1 MENNVKRNILVVG
14 GGGREHAI
22 VWKLSLS
29 PKVGKIYCIPG
40 NAGIAALAECHGDI
54 AATDIDAVVEF
65 VRAHKDIYMTMVAP
79 DDPLALGLV
88 DKLEENGFRAFG
100 PRANAAIIEASKVF
114 SKNLMQKY
122 GIPTAAYRTFSDYG
136 EAEKYLKECP
146 IPTVIKADG
155 LALGKGVL
163 ICNTREE
170 AEKGLKSIMLDGAF
184 GKAGNEVVIEE
195 FLSGFEVSVLAF
207 TDGKTVIPMASSQ
220 DHKRALDGDKGLN
233 TGGMGTYSP
242 SLKYTEKMQEKA
254 YDEIFL
260 PTIRAMEKEGRL
272 FKGVIY
278 FGLMINGDDIK
289 VLEYNARFGDP
300 ETQVILPRM
309 ENDLFDVFE
318 AVIDGTLDKTDL
330 RYSPDAC
337 VCVIAASGGYPEKY
351 EKGKEISVGELDDG
365 VVLFHAGTARK
376 DGKLVSSGGRVLG
389 VTAMG
394 KDLASAREKAY
405 RNIERVKFE
414 GMHYRKDIA
423 AK

>member
-1 MENNVKRNILVVG
+1 MEKYNLLVVG
-14 GGGREHAI
+14 SGGREHAI
-22 VWKLSLS
+22 VWKLAQSE
-29 PKVGKIYCIPG
+29 KVGKIYCIPG
-40 NAGIAALAECHGDI
+40 NAGIAEIAECHGDI
-54 AATDIDAVVEF
+54 AATDINAIVEF
-65 VRAHKDIYMTMVAP
+65 VREHGDIYMTMVAP

-100 PRANAAIIEASKVF
+100 PRSNAAIIEASKVF

-122 GIPTAAYRTFSDYG
+122 GIPTAAYRTFSDYE
-136 EAEKYLKECP
+136 EAEKYVKVCP
-146 IPTVIKADG
+146 LPTVIKADG

-170 AEKGLKSIMLDGAF
+170 AETGLKSIMVGGAF

-207 TDGKTVIPMASSQ
+207 TDGKTVLPMASSQ

-242 SLKYTEKMQEKA
+242 SLKYTVAMQEKA
-254 YDEIFL
+254 YKEIFV

-278 FGLMINGDDIK
+278 FGLMISGDDIK

-309 ENDLFDVFE
+309 QNDLFSVFE
-318 AVIDGTLDKTDL
+318 AVIDGTLDKVELKYT
-330 RYSPDAC
+330 PDAC

-351 EKGKEISVGELDDG
+351 EKGKEISIGKLDDG
-365 VVLFHAGTARK
+365 VVLFHAGTAKK
-376 DGKLVSSGGRVLG
+376 DGKLVTNGGRVIG
-389 VTAMG
+389 VTALG
-394 KDLASAREKAY
+394 KDLSAAREKAY
-405 RNIERVKFE
+405 KNIEKVKFE
-414 GMHYRKDIA
+414 KIHFRKDIC
-423 AK
+423 KI

>member
-1 MENNVKRNILVVG
+1 MKKHNILVIG

-40 NAGIAALAECHGDI
+40 NAGIAEIAECRGDI
-54 AATDIDAVVEF
+54 AATDIDKILEF
-65 VRAHKDIYMTMVAP
+65 VRAHKDIYLTMVAP

-88 DKLEENGFRAFG
+88 DRLEENGFRAFG
-100 PRANAAIIEASKVF
+100 PRANAAEIEASKVF

-122 GIPTAAYRTFSDYG
+122 GIPTAAYRTFSDYS
-136 EAEKYLKECP
+136 EAARYVKECP
-146 IPTVIKADG
+146 LPTVIKADG

-170 AEKGLKSIMLDGAF
+170 AEKGLKNIMLDGAF

-207 TDGKTVIPMASSQ
+207 TDGKTVLPMASSQ

-242 SLKYTEKMQEKA
+242 SLKYTREMQDKA
-254 YDEIFL
+254 YKEIFI
-260 PTIRAMEKEGRL
+260 PTIRAMEREGRT

-278 FGLMINGDDIK
+278 FGLMISGNDIK

-318 AVIDGTLDKTDL
+318 AVIDGTLDKVDL
-330 RYSPDAC
+330 RYRSDAC

-351 EKGKEISVGELDDG
+351 EKGKEISVGALDDG
-365 VVLFHAGTARK
+365 VVLFHAGTAVK
-376 DGKLVSSGGRVLG
+376 DGKLVTNGGRVIG
-389 VTAMG
+389 VTALG
-394 KDLASAREKAY
+394 KDLAAAREKAY
-405 RNIERVKFE
+405 KNIEKVKFE
-414 GMHYRKDIA
+414 KMHYRTDIC
-423 AK
+423 KL

>member
-1 MENNVKRNILVVG
+1 MKKNILVIG

-40 NAGIAALAECHGDI
+40 NAGIASLAECVSDI
-54 AATDIDAVVEF
+54 SATDIDAIVKFVEE
-65 VRAHKDIYMTMVAP
+65 HKDIYLTMVAP

-88 DKLEENGFRAFG
+88 DRLEEKGFRAFG
-100 PRANAAIIEASKVF
+100 PRSNAAIIEASKVF

-122 GIPTAAYRTFSDYG
+122 GIPTAAYRTFSNYE
-136 EAEKYLKECP
+136 EASQYVKECP
-146 IPTVIKADG
+146 LPTVIKADG

-170 AEKGLKSIMLDGAF
+170 AQNGLKSIMLDGAF
-184 GKAGNEVVIEE
+184 GKAGNEVVIEQ

-207 TDGKTVIPMASSQ
+207 TDGKTVLPMASSQ

-242 SLKYTEKMQEKA
+242 SLKYTKQMQDKA
-254 YDEIFL
+254 YKEIFV
-260 PTIRAMEKEGRL
+260 PTIRAMEKEGRT

-278 FGLMINGDDIK
+278 FGLMISGDDIK

-318 AVIDGTLDKTDL
+318 AVIDGTLDKVDL
-330 RYSPDAC
+330 KYSPNAC

-351 EKGKEISVGELDDG
+351 EKGKEISIGKLDDG
-365 VVLFHAGTARK
+365 VALFHAGTAVK
-376 DGKLVSSGGRVLG
+376 DGKLVTHGGRVIG
-389 VTAMG
+389 VTALG
-394 KDLASAREKAY
+394 KDLAAAREKAY
-405 RNIERVKFE
+405 ANIEKVKFE
-414 GMHYRKDIA
+414 KMHYRTDIC
-423 AK
+423 KL

>member
-1 MENNVKRNILVVG
+1 MEKYNLLVVG
-14 GGGREHAI
+14 SGGREHAI
-22 VWKLSLS
+22 VWKLAQSE
-29 PKVGKIYCIPG
+29 KVGKIYCIPG
-40 NAGIAALAECHGDI
+40 NAGIAEIAECHGDI
-54 AATDIDAVVEF
+54 AATDINAIVEF
-65 VRAHKDIYMTMVAP
+65 VREHGDIYMTMVAP

-100 PRANAAIIEASKVF
+100 PRSNAAIIEASKVF

-122 GIPTAAYRTFSDYG
+122 GIPTAAYRTFSDYE
-136 EAEKYLKECP
+136 EAEKYVKVCP
-146 IPTVIKADG
+146 LPTVIKADG

-170 AEKGLKSIMLDGAF
+170 AETGLKSIMVGGAF

-207 TDGKTVIPMASSQ
+207 TDGKTVLPMASSQ

-242 SLKYTEKMQEKA
+242 SLKYTAAMQEKA
-254 YDEIFL
+254 YNEIFV

-278 FGLMINGDDIK
+278 FGLMISGDDIK

-309 ENDLFDVFE
+309 QNDLFSVFE
-318 AVIDGTLDKTDL
+318 AVIDGTLDKVELKYT
-330 RYSPDAC
+330 PDAC

-351 EKGKEISVGELDDG
+351 EKGKEISIGKLDDG
-365 VVLFHAGTARK
+365 VVLFHAGTAKK
-376 DGKLVSSGGRVLG
+376 DGKLVTNGGRVIG
-389 VTAMG
+389 VTALG
-394 KDLASAREKAY
+394 KDLSAAREKAY
-405 RNIERVKFE
+405 KNIEKVKFE
-414 GMHYRKDIA
+414 KIHFRKDIC
-423 AK
+423 KIHN

>member
-1 MENNVKRNILVVG
+1 MEKYNLLVVG
-14 GGGREHAI
+14 SGGREHAI
-22 VWKLSLS
+22 VWKLAQSE
-29 PKVGKIYCIPG
+29 KVGKIYCIPG
-40 NAGIAALAECHGDI
+40 NAGIAEIAECHGDI
-54 AATDIDAVVEF
+54 AATDINAIVEF
-65 VRAHKDIYMTMVAP
+65 VREHGDIYMTMVAP

-100 PRANAAIIEASKVF
+100 PRSNAAIIEASKVF

-122 GIPTAAYRTFSDYG
+122 GIPTAAYRTFSDYE
-136 EAEKYLKECP
+136 EAEKYVKICP
-146 IPTVIKADG
+146 LPTVIKADG

-170 AEKGLKSIMLDGAF
+170 AETGLKSIMVGGAF

-207 TDGKTVIPMASSQ
+207 TDGKTVLPMASSQ

-242 SLKYTEKMQEKA
+242 SLKYTAAMQEKA
-254 YDEIFL
+254 YNEIFV

-278 FGLMINGDDIK
+278 FGLMISGDDIK

-309 ENDLFDVFE
+309 QNDLFSVFE
-318 AVIDGTLDKTDL
+318 AVIDGTLDKVELKYT
-330 RYSPDAC
+330 PDAC

-351 EKGKEISVGELDDG
+351 EKGKEISIGKLDDG
-365 VVLFHAGTARK
+365 VVLFHAGTAKK
-376 DGKLVSSGGRVLG
+376 DGKLVTNGGRVIG
-389 VTAMG
+389 VTALG
-394 KDLASAREKAY
+394 KDLSAAREKAY
-405 RNIERVKFE
+405 KNIEKVKFE
-414 GMHYRKDIA
+414 KIHFRKDIC
-423 AK
+423 KI